1 MGTLDIAIQWRAK
14 RAERLALAK
23 QVEALEEVEKALKQ
37 QVMDNLRKAKN
48 KAISNGERL
57 FQLVT
62 KDEPTI
68 DDWPALYKHIQ
79 KTGEFELL
87 ERRVNRGSVKERWQ
101 IGKKVPGIGSIPVES
116 LSDTKASS

>member
-1 MGTLDIAIQWRAK
+1 MGTLDLALQWREK

-37 QVMDNLRKAKN
+37 KLIENLRKAKN
-48 KAISNGERL
+48 KAVSNGERL
-57 FQLVT
+57 FQLVV

-68 DDWPALYKHIQ
+68 EDWPAFYKHIQ

-101 IGKKVPGIGSIPVES
+101 VGKKVPGVGSIPVET
-116 LSDTKASS
+116 LSDTKANS